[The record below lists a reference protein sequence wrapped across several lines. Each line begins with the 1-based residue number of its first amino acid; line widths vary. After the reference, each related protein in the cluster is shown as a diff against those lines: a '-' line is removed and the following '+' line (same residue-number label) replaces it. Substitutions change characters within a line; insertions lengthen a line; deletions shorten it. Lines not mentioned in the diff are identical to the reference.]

1 MAALT
6 ALPAAWTIYGCPT
19 TAQVRLVRCHS
30 VHLPCMHAGHN
41 TSKDTIMNSN
51 QRSEGNN
58 QTSNGGNEKS
68 VSSSRAGVVEKD
80 NMHPDNPGSGT
91 LNSGTPDVISQS
103 SQSAQN
109 TQSSGSGSGSGT
121 GSHVGQDSTE
131 RNGSQTGSEQQ
142 GQAAQRQSN
151 DAAGG
156 YPRSP
161 GGANQLAGDE
171 KMDDDTGFSSRP
183 NRQAPLDEGSKQ
195 EAQSNVGRR
204 SDMTPD

>member
-1 MAALT
+1 
-6 ALPAAWTIYGCPT
+6 
-19 TAQVRLVRCHS
+19 
-30 VHLPCMHAGHN
+30 
-41 TSKDTIMNSN
+41 MNSN
-51 QRSEGNN
+51 QRSQGNN
-58 QTSNGGNEKS
+58 QSSNGGNEKS

-80 NMHPDNPGSGT
+80 NINPEVQRSGT
-91 LNSGTPDVISQS
+91 LNSSTPVS
-103 SQSAQN
+103 
-109 TQSSGSGSGSGT
+109 TQSSEQGNRTPQG
-121 GSHVGQDSTE
+121 STE
-131 RNGSQTGSEQQ
+131 RTGSQTGSEQQ
-142 GQAAQRQSN
+142 GEAAQRQSN